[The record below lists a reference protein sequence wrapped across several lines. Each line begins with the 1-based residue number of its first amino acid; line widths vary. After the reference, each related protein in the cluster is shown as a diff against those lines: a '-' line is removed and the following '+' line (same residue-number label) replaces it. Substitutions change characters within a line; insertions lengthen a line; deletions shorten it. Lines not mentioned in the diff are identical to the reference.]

1 VNFRAC
7 AAEFIGTFALLFV
20 VVGAIASK
28 MDPLGIVLANGIVI
42 AAMIAALGTASGA
55 HFNPSVTLGLFLT
68 GRISLRDSLAYWF
81 AQLLGA
87 TLAVGLLTLA
97 LGREALSA
105 VAYGVPRLAV
115 GVSPFAG
122 VLIEAVLTFF
132 LVLVIVTTAVHLKNP
147 MAATYIGLAVALG
160 VLCGGNITGA
170 AMNPARAFGSAIWGG
185 GFESGWVYWVGPLLG
200 GIAGTRVSDWI
211 YGAKSPQEVG
221 DERGEEVQGPVPV
234 QS

>member
-1 VNFRAC
+1 MNFRAY

-28 MDPLGIVLANGIVI
+28 MNPLGVVLANGIVI
-42 AAMIAALGTASGA
+42 AAMIAALGRASGA

-68 GRISLRDSLAYWF
+68 GRISLNNSIAYWV

-97 LGREALSA
+97 LGRETMHT
-105 VAYGVPRLAV
+105 VAYGVPHLAA
-115 GVSPFAG
+115 GVSPLAG
-122 VLIEAVLTFF
+122 LLIEIILTFF
-132 LVLVIVTTAVHLKNP
+132 LVLVIVTTAIHLKNP
-147 MAATYIGLAVALG
+147 AAAAYIGLAVALG
-160 VLCGGNITGA
+160 VLGGANITGA

-185 GFESGWVYWVGPLLG
+185 GFAHGWVYWVGPLLG
-200 GIAGTRVSDWI
+200 GILGTLVSDWI
-211 YGAKSPQEVG
+211 YRAKSPREVR
-221 DERGEEVQGPVPV
+221 DERSEEVQGSIPV